1 MATTTQSSGV
11 VATATAAAAAD
22 RPIDRL
28 RCEQMNQTSG
38 ARVERVNAI
47 SMDTHAHSWTR
58 DETVVVDVVVV
69 AEFEWCAFV
78 VVAKVN
84 SATI

>member
-11 VATATAAAAAD
+11 VAIATAAAAAAAD

-58 DETVVVDVVVV
+58 DETVVVVVV